1 MAKFGQ
7 TVFRLSGALV
17 LAGGAT
23 LVDHALLR
31 NGEEIPA
38 RRLAPF
44 DVGAVPTGRPTP
56 ERRDTVGRLVPSP
69 VMVAPP
75 APRAAR
81 PRPAATPPS
90 PREAHAVP
98 PGDYTTLVGQ
108 LALARP
114 NPVIPGC
121 A

>member
-23 LVDHALLR
+23 LVDHDLLR

-44 DVGAVPTGRPTP
+44 DVGARFQPAGRCRRGVTP
-56 ERRDTVGRLVPSP
+56 SAAWYQAPSWSP
-69 VMVAPP
+69 PPPP
-75 APRAAR
+75 APPGPVQRLPLHPPEKRTPYLLETTR
-81 PRPAATPPS
+81 PSSDSSRW
-90 PREAHAVP
+90 RVP
-98 PGDYTTLVGQ
+98 T
-108 LALARP
+108 R
-114 NPVIPGC
+114 
-121 A
+121 